1 MTRLFIRKINK
12 YSECGG
18 QGEVEVQLERSA
30 VSVRMAGR
38 GCGLEIS
45 ATSTAPWLGVLVAS
59 WYSATGKCREIANP
73 SGDLL

>member
-1 MTRLFIRKINK
+1 MRGVTGDRTDCSHGYSVPKMTRLFIRKINK

-30 VSVRMAGR
+30 VSTRMAGR

-45 ATSTAPWLGVLVAS
+45 ATSTAPRLGVLGAS
-59 WYSATGKCREIANP
+59 
-73 SGDLL
+73 

>member
-38 GCGLEIS
+38 GWGVEIS
-45 ATSTAPWLGVLVAS
+45 ATSTAPRLGVLRAS
-59 WYSATGKCREIANP
+59 
-73 SGDLL
+73 

>member
-30 VSVRMAGR
+30 VSTRIAGR
-38 GCGLEIS
+38 GWGLEIS
-45 ATSTAPWLGVLVAS
+45 ATSTAPRLGVLVAS
-59 WYSATGKCREIANP
+59 WYSATGKCHEIANP
-73 SGDLL
+73 SGDLI